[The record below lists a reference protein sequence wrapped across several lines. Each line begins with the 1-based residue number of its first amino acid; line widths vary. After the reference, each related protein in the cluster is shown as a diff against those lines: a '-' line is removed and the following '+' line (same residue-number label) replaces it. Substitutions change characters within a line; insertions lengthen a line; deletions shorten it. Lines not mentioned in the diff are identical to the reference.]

1 MQMKARGSKPQKK
14 MSKGYK
20 KTLHIRIW
28 GLLNI
33 KKHSHNK
40 RNAKQNTKNL
50 FLSYHFEM

>member
-40 RNAKQNTKNL
+40 RNAKQNTKKL